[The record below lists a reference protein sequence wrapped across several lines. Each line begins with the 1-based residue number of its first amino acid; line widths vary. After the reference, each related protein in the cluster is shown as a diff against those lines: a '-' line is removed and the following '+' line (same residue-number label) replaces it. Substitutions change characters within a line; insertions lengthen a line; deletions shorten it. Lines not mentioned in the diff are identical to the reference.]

1 MLKIALLDCAINKEC
16 CSFDGG
22 QGICSH
28 FFFPYVIST
37 IDLNLTLL
45 LITRKHV
52 RVYWMSCKNVF
63 FSCST
68 TFETCDFFFSG

>member
-1 MLKIALLDCAINKEC
+1 MKNVAVLMEDGAFALIFL
-16 CSFDGG
+16 
-22 QGICSH
+22 
-28 FFFPYVIST
+28 PYVIST

-63 FSCST
+63 FPALQPSRHVIS
-68 TFETCDFFFSG
+68 FFQDNCVKC